1 MTRLV
6 LIRHGRTA
14 WNTQGRMQGRAD
26 RPLSAAGRRQVGA
39 WTVPETWRD
48 YDWITSP
55 LKRTRDTAK
64 MLIGHVPP
72 VEQRLIEMDWGR
84 WEGCRL
90 ADLRVEMGEEF
101 DRMAAGGIEFQRP
114 GGESPRQVQMRL
126 RPLLAEIA
134 DRRRPTVG
142 VTHRGVVRAVYAE
155 AVEWDMT
162 GEPPHEL
169 RDDCAQVFTLDR
181 DGRCRVEHL
190 NVDLRAP

>member
-1 MTRLV
+1 
-6 LIRHGRTA
+6 
-14 WNTQGRMQGRAD
+14 
-26 RPLSAAGRRQVGA
+26 
-39 WTVPETWRD
+39 
-48 YDWITSP
+48 
-55 LKRTRDTAK
+55 
-64 MLIGHVPP
+64 
-72 VEQRLIEMDWGR
+72 
-84 WEGCRL
+84 
-90 ADLRVEMGEEF
+90 
-101 DRMAAGGIEFQRP
+101 MAAGGIEFQRP